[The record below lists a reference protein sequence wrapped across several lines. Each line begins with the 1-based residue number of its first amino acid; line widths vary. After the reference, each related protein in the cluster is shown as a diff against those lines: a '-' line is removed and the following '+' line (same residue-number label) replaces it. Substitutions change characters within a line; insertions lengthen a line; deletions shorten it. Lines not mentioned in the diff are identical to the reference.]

1 MKETLKTTLGIDELN
16 KRCDEVFDLQEDDYI
31 YDVELKSDGQFIVNM
46 SEVDEDGNT
55 LIFDYI
61 PDMSDRPEARDYLLG
76 LRNDFND

>member
-1 MKETLKTTLGIDELN
+1 MKETLRTTLDIDELN